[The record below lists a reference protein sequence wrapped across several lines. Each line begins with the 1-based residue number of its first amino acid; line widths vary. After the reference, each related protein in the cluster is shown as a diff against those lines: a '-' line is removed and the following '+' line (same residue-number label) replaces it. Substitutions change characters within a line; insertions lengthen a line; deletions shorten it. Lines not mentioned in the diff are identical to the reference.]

1 MDTSYDIRI
10 WKVEPVKRKEA
21 TTYRVRSLVAGRRFG
36 EIRTTA
42 ALADSFR
49 AQLVTA
55 ARRGEAFDTG
65 SGLPV
70 SMTKAD
76 RDMNWLDFACKYVDT
91 KPRDA
96 ATTNRQ
102 TSPRDSCLS
111 RWRLSPTPS
120 LGGLTQAAVSCSP
133 DVGVQQQ
140 ESCGCGAGRS
150 C

>member
-10 WKVEPVKRKEA
+10 WKVEPVKRKKA
-21 TTYRVRSLVAGRRFG
+21 TTYRVRWLVAGKRFG

-91 KPRDA
+91 KWRGRGADEPSEHRRGTHACHGGACRPLQAWA
-96 ATTNRQ
+96 A
-102 TSPRDSCLS
+102 
-111 RWRLSPTPS
+111 
-120 LGGLTQAAVSCSP
+120 
-133 DVGVQQQ
+133 
-140 ESCGCGAGRS
+140 
-150 C
+150 